1 MNMGGGKVG
10 LRSDTG
16 FNLWLYKKTKNP
28 QQHNR
33 KIDSVPCMKEA
44 KPFLSVA

>member
-16 FNLWLYKKTKNP
+16 FNLWLYKKTT
-28 QQHNR
+28 HNSTTE
-33 KIDSVPCMKEA
+33 K
-44 KPFLSVA
+44 